1 METGERLNGIQEVS
15 GSIPLIS
22 TKRLAFIRQ
31 VSFFAKKG
39 GVRVYASLLV
49 KLFSMYR
56 VLEQGS
62 GRISFAKRQ
71 RDMVCRCLVE

>member
-31 VSFFAKKG
+31 VSFLLKREAF
-39 GVRVYASLLV
+39 VYTPP
-49 KLFSMYR
+49 FW
-56 VLEQGS
+56 
-62 GRISFAKRQ
+62 
-71 RDMVCRCLVE
+71 